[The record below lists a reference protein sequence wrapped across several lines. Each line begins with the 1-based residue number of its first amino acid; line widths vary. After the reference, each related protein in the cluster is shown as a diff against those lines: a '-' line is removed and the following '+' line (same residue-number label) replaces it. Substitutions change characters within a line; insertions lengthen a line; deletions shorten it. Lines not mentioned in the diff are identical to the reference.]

1 MDGAFTVWSG
11 LFYFLLGASFSIFTC
26 TYIVLGAGLNRGWR
40 DSLFVAFC
48 FCFCFFLCSRWDG
61 RKPDGGF
68 LTRRDETNCACSLVR
83 SGVTTTTY
91 RWRKSFSAQ
100 KATSDIYNIIF
111 ISSIHGMSR

>member
-48 FCFCFFLCSRWDG
+48 FCFCFFFVFQVGWEETG
-61 RKPDGGF
+61 WWVF
-68 LTRRDETNCACSLVR
+68 DET
-83 SGVTTTTY
+83 G
-91 RWRKSFSAQ
+91 
-100 KATSDIYNIIF
+100 
-111 ISSIHGMSR
+111 